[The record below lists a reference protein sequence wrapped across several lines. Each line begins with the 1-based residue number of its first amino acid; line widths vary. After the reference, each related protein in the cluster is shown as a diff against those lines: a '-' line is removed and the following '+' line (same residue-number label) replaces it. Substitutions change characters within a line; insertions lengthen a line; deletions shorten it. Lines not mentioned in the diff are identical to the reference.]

1 MRLCRAITRT
11 AHPCSRAHDS
21 TYNWLAQFY
30 KLRLAYRMA
39 LDDSASRGL
48 AIDWFVRVRTDMLH
62 LQPLPQED
70 VAPFRARVH
79 DRSQLWPP
87 LRKARV
93 RRHEWLRHRPTGCVA
108 THLTAH
114 MAGCLRL
121 RAVWRDVTW
130 QRHAWGSANKSH
142 LTALF
147 RALLIDS
154 VSTTLSQSQRKLV
167 EYAASR
173 AGSSRLAQQC

>member
-1 MRLCRAITRT
+1 MTRGRIVTSVRARNSCEASGRNRTLRHFEHAYTITRNFGP
-11 AHPCSRAHDS
+11 HC
-21 TYNWLAQFY
+21 
-30 KLRLAYRMA
+30 KRLECDATNGFA
-39 LDDSASRGL
+39 
-48 AIDWFVRVRTDMLH
+48 
-62 LQPLPQED
+62 
-70 VAPFRARVH
+70 
-79 DRSQLWPP
+79 
-87 LRKARV
+87 
-93 RRHEWLRHRPTGCVA
+93 TGCVA

-114 MAGCLRL
+114 VAGCLRL

-147 RALLIDS
+147 HALLMNNS

-173 AGSSRLAQQC
+173 AGSSRLAQQY